1 MTGAKTKWYSHH
13 RFFNMPIV
21 SHFTRLWPCGR
32 AFNKGEWTM
41 YFKKLELQGFKSF
54 VDYSSLDLEKGI
66 TSIIG
71 PNGCGKSNV
80 VDSIRWVLGETS
92 AKALRGGK
100 MEDVIFNGTDQRKA
114 VGMAEVSLTIDNQ
127 DHQLPIEQDE
137 VTITR
142 RTFRSGDSEYLINK
156 ATCRLRDIQELFLD
170 TGIGRNAYSILEQG
184 KIDLI
189 VSSKPS
195 DRRFVF
201 EEAAGISKYKSR
213 KDESL
218 RKLDSTEQNFLR
230 VNDIAAEVKRQ
241 INSLERQVQKAR
253 RYQNLKQELTTLEVS
268 QGRHDLHER
277 RLALRK
283 IEHQWEEQR
292 TQLDESEKYQSSY
305 ETELDSLIQDLS
317 TVETELGD
325 MQSAVHH
332 LHEEMIKTEDFISS
346 SELRRQDLIVGLERL
361 QTEKMALH
369 QKNDALTDKQ
379 STAEVQK
386 VHKQQELENVKEAL
400 NQKEERLNEL
410 ENELKEK
417 AAKVQDRQ
425 NQLLKIVDQMSSLR
439 GSLKN
444 LEIRRS
450 EKEQQMAKLSLQLT
464 TLQEQNK
471 DAFDEKHQ
479 HEEGLAGI
487 AASLQDLNQEA
498 QLLGEEKEKL
508 TNTLAT
514 LANMLDNFNKTL
526 TKLSSRL
533 TWIEELKDALDGYE
547 SGAKSIL
554 LEHHA
559 HPDELPGI
567 IGPLVNFIRTDQVYE
582 RALEAFLGHRL
593 QHILVETPEQ
603 ARKAMAFLAQDNR
616 GRATFIPMTA
626 FTGAPTQPQ
635 ALPEPGNWFNQ
646 AGVFG
651 WASQLVRID
660 ERFRAVFEDLL
671 KNVVLVDNVQ
681 VLRQCRQA
689 GATCTLVTLDG
700 EIETSQ
706 GWITGGSKEFSEYG
720 LLGRDREIEELKS
733 EIALLEKNLAQAQS
747 EEETGKHQLD
757 EINGNLQANQ
767 AAVHEQQ
774 IKKAQMEKMLE
785 NITLQLQDVE
795 RQLQETQKEKE
806 QFQQDLQQTLAQH
819 DQVAQQLGNLELTD
833 KQTQEEL
840 SVNQLG
846 IESCRREYDE
856 RSLQAGELRV
866 TAASLEQQATALEAE
881 TARIQQELEDVV
893 IQLQDKEESIGR
905 DQGKLEELAHQV
917 QEKQEILVQLQEQ
930 KAVREHNLQDM
941 QAQRQ
946 QLAQKR
952 QEYEQTIKNVRLSLD
967 SVHKTLHQ
975 LELQKTQLKLNLESL
990 ENYLVDEYKLNLSLD
1005 EEPAVDEEPE
1015 DPQQIQERIKEL
1027 KQKLGAM
1034 GSVNLV
1040 AMEEYDELQERYE
1053 FLSKQLEDLKEAKD
1067 TLQRLINKIN
1077 HESRARFAETFE
1089 LVRKEFKEVFRRLF
1103 NGGDA
1108 DLILVDESNLLET
1121 GIEIIARPPGKR
1133 LQNISLLSGGEKA
1146 LTAIALLFSIFLI
1159 KPSPFC
1165 IFDEMDAPLD
1175 DTNTARFCRILQEF
1189 AEKSQFIV
1197 ITHNKIT
1204 METAQV
1210 LYGVTMQESGVSKLI
1225 SVKFKGDEVASNP
1238 PESAAIAENAS
1249 LN

>member
-1 MTGAKTKWYSHH
+1 
-13 RFFNMPIV
+13 
-21 SHFTRLWPCGR
+21 
-32 AFNKGEWTM
+32 M

-127 DHQLPIEQDE
+127 DHQLPIEQEE

-156 ATCRLRDIQELFLD
+156 TSCRLRDIQELFLD

-189 VSSKPS
+189 VSSKPA

-218 RKLDSTEQNFLR
+218 RKLEATEQNFLR

-268 QGRHDLHER
+268 QGRHELSER

-283 IEHQWEEQR
+283 IEHQWEEQQ
-292 TQLDESEKYQSSY
+292 THLDESEKDQSTY
-305 ETELDSLIQDLS
+305 ETELEGLVGDLS
-317 TVETELGD
+317 KVENELGE

-346 SELRRQDLIVGLERL
+346 SELRRQDLIISLERL
-361 QTEKMALH
+361 QTEKDTLH
-369 QKNDALTDKQ
+369 QKGDDLKDK
-379 STAEVQK
+379 STLAEEQK
-386 VHKQQELENVKEAL
+386 GRKQQELENVKEAL
-400 NQKEERLNEL
+400 DQKEERLNEL

-425 NQLLKIVDQMSSLR
+425 NQLLKIVDQMSGLR
-439 GSLKN
+439 GTLKN
-444 LEIRRS
+444 LEIRRG
-450 EKEQQMAKLSLQLT
+450 EKEQQLSKISQQLAN
-464 TLQEQNK
+464 LRDQNK

-479 HEEGLAGI
+479 HEQKVADIETGL
-487 AASLQDLNQEA
+487 QELNQEA
-498 QLLGEEKEKL
+498 QHLGGEKDKL

-514 LANMLDNFNKTL
+514 LAAMLDNFNKTL

-547 SGAKSIL
+547 SGAKSVL

-559 HPDELPGI
+559 HPEKLPGI
-567 IGPLVNFIRTDQVYE
+567 IGPMVNFIRTDQVYE

-593 QHILVETPEQ
+593 QHILVENAGH
-603 ARKAMAFLAQDNR
+603 ARGAMTFLAQDNR
-616 GRATFIPMTA
+616 GRATFIPVTTFA
-626 FTGAPTQPQ
+626 SSPASQTGGDV
-635 ALPEPGNWFNQ
+635 PGDWFNQ
-646 AGVFG
+646 PGVFG
-651 WASQLVRID
+651 WAIQLVKID
-660 ERFRAVFEDLL
+660 ERFRPVFNELL
-671 KNVVLVDNVQ
+671 RDVVLVESAQ
-681 VLRQCRQA
+681 VARQCRQA
-689 GATCTLVTLDG
+689 GAACTLVTLDG
-700 EIETSQ
+700 EIETGQ

-720 LLGRDREIEELKS
+720 LLGRDREIEELRA
-733 EIALLEKNLAQAQS
+733 EIALLENNLAQAQA
-747 EEETGKHQLD
+747 EEEAAKRQLD
-757 EINGNLQANQ
+757 EVNGSLQANQ

-785 NITLQLQDVE
+785 NITLQLQEVE
-795 RQLQETQKEKE
+795 RQIQETQQEKE
-806 QFQQDLQQTLAQH
+806 QVHQDLEQTMAQH
-819 DQVAQQLGNLELTD
+819 DQVAGELSSLELTD

-840 SVNQLG
+840 SINQSG

-866 TAASLEQQATALEAE
+866 TAASLEQQTAALQGE
-881 TARIQQELEDVV
+881 TTRMQQELEEVMK
-893 IQLQDKEESIGR
+893 QLREKEEAISR
-905 DQGKLEELAHQV
+905 DQTKLEELAGQV
-917 QEKQEILVQLQEQ
+917 EEKQEVLLQLQEQ
-930 KAVREHNLQDM
+930 KAVRENSLQEM
-941 QAQRQ
+941 QQQRQ
-946 QLAQKR
+946 QLMVKR
-952 QEYEQTIKNVRLSLD
+952 QEYEQTIKNVRISLD
-967 SVHKTLHQ
+967 AVHKTLHQ
-975 LELQKTQLKLNLESL
+975 LELQKTQLKLNLETL
-990 ENYLVDEYKLNLSLD
+990 ENYLVEEYKLNLD
-1005 EEPAVDEEPE
+1005 FEEEPASAEESD

-1027 KQKLGAM
+1027 KQKLGSM

-1040 AMEEYDELQERYE
+1040 AMEEYDELQERHE
-1053 FLSKQLEDLKEAKD
+1053 FLSKQLEDLKEAKE

-1175 DTNTARFCRILQEF
+1175 DTNTARFCRILREF

-1225 SVKFKGDEVASNP
+1225 SVKFKGDEVISTSSQPSAMAAKASVN
-1238 PESAAIAENAS
+1238 
-1249 LN
+1249 